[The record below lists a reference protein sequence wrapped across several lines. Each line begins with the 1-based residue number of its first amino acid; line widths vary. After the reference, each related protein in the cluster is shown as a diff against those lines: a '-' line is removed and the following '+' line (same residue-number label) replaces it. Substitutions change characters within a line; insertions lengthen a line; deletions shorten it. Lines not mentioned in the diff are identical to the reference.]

1 MYFKKNI
8 FDSKTLEQ
16 CLEEADAILLLF
28 LTLPVIKTK
37 IGSKTQ
43 KQWKVMI
50 VEEHL
55 PQEGTDAF
63 LLPFLTPCD
72 QTEKLIK
79 T

>member
-1 MYFKKNI
+1 MKRKI

-16 CLEEADAILLLF
+16 ILQEADAILLLF

-55 PQEGTDAF
+55 RQEGTDAF

-72 QTEKLIK
+72 QTKKLIK

>member
-55 PQEGTDAF
+55 RQEGTDAF

-72 QTEKLIK
+72 QTKKLIK

>member
-43 KQWKVMI
+43 NNEQN
-50 VEEHL
+50 
-55 PQEGTDAF
+55 
-63 LLPFLTPCD
+63 
-72 QTEKLIK
+72 K